1 MLVRRDPSMRGRL
14 VVGILGGPSGGAV
27 RSPMALDRLARD
39 EGVADN
45 VRFVEPTDRD
55 TLATWMRAADIVAVP
70 SHNESFGLVAVEAQA
85 CGAVVVATD
94 VGGLPTA
101 VGDAGLLVDGHD
113 VHAWV
118 DAMESVIDNPEL
130 RADLS
135 ARAARRARGFA
146 WEVTAERLAG
156 VYEAALATPR
166 RASINDSDA
175 LTGIPTAVIP

>member
-1 MLVRRDPSMRGRL
+1 
-14 VVGILGGPSGGAV
+14 
-27 RSPMALDRLARD
+27 
-39 EGVADN
+39 
-45 VRFVEPTDRD
+45 
-55 TLATWMRAADIVAVP
+55 
-70 SHNESFGLVAVEAQA
+70 
-85 CGAVVVATD
+85 
-94 VGGLPTA
+94 
-101 VGDAGLLVDGHD
+101 
-113 VHAWV
+113 
-118 DAMESVIDNPEL
+118 MESVIDNPEL